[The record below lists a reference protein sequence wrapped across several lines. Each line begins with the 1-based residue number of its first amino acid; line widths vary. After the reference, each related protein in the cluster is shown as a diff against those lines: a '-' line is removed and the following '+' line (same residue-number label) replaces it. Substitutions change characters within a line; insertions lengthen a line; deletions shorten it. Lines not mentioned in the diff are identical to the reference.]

1 MVAYLNLEKAELT
14 EEKQKEANKASI
26 SEIGDEGKNR
36 LRFDPEDHTRIEEIT
51 EDGVINVI
59 SESSFGYISLD
70 VKLDDEDLITLI
82 GLITKRM
89 NKFKAVIE
97 GLKS

>member
-1 MVAYLNLEKAELT
+1 MAYLNLEKAELT
-14 EEKQKEANKASI
+14 PEKIAEANKAAI
-26 SEIGDEGKNR
+26 DELGSPEAKEQ
-36 LRFDPEDHTRIEEIT
+36 LRFDPEDLTRIEEIT
-51 EDGVINVI
+51 EDGTINVI
-59 SESSFGYISLD
+59 SESKLGYISID
-70 VKLDDEDLITLI
+70 VKLDDEDIITLI